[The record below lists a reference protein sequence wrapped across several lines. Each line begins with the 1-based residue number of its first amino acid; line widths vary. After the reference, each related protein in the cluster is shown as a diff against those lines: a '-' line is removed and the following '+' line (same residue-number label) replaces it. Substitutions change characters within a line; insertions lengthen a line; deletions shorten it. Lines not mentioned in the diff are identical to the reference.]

1 MSTVSIPAEVTLSI
15 TAARTAI
22 ESGSLSL
29 TNLVQ
34 YFLNNIEQH
43 NTKVNSFLD
52 VYGSEALAEAVRI
65 EAKIKAGTAGKLAGA
80 VIGIKDVLAYKD
92 HGLQSGSKILTN
104 FISQFTGTAVQR
116 LIDADAIIIGRQN
129 CDEFAMGSA
138 SKNPWFGTVKNFA
151 NPEKVA
157 GGSSGGS
164 AVAVQAGMCHASIG
178 SDTGGSVRQPAAFT
192 GTVGLK
198 PTYSRISRWGLVA
211 YASSFDCIGPIT
223 HTVTDSALLLEVM
236 AGADGK
242 DSTCSSKPVEDYSTA
257 QITSKLKIGVLKQS
271 FSEGVQP
278 EIKNALHAKIDHWKS
293 LGYTVEE
300 VDFSLLD
307 YLLNIY
313 YIITTAEASS
323 NLSRFDGVRFGYRSE
338 KATDLE
344 SLYKLSRSE
353 GFGTEVK
360 RRIML
365 GTFVLSASY
374 YDAYFTKAQRVR
386 RLVKDQTE
394 ELFAKFDFLVCP
406 TTPTVAFGINEK
418 IDNPIEMYLNDIFTV
433 QANVCGIPAISIPLG
448 ENSEKLPFGL
458 QIMAGAFQ
466 ESNLFA
472 FAKQNEGINLA

>member
-1 MSTVSIPAEVTLSI
+1 MSTVSIPAEVTISI
-15 TAARTAI
+15 TAARKAI
-22 ESGSLSL
+22 ESGNLSL
-29 TNLVQ
+29 ANLVQ
-34 YFLNNIEQH
+34 HFLNNIEQH
-43 NTKVNSFLD
+43 NPTVNAFVD
-52 VYGSEALAEAVRI
+52 VYGSEALAEADRI
-65 EAKIKAGTAGKLAGA
+65 EQKIKAGTAGKLAGA
-80 VIGIKDVLAYKD
+80 VIGIKDVLAYQN
-92 HGLQSGSKILTN
+92 HGLQAGSKILDK
-104 FISQFTGTAVQR
+104 FISQFTGTAIQR

-164 AVAVQAGMCHASIG
+164 AAAVQAGMCHASIG

-211 YASSFDCIGPIT
+211 YSSSFDCVGPIT
-223 HTVTDSALLLEVM
+223 HTVNDSALLLEVM
-236 AGADGK
+236 AGADEK
-242 DSTCSSKPVEDYSTA
+242 DSTCSNKPVETYSTA
-257 QITSKLKIGVLKQS
+257 QITGSLKIGVLKQS
-271 FSEGVQP
+271 FSDGVQP
-278 EIKNALHAKIDHWKS
+278 EIRNALHAKIESWKG

-323 NLSRFDGVRFGYRSE
+323 NFGRFDGVRYGYRSA

-386 RLVKDQTE
+386 RLVKEQTE
-394 ELFAKFDFLVCP
+394 ALLAQYDFLVCP

-448 ENSEKLPFGL
+448 ENADKLPFGL

-466 ESNLFA
+466 ESKLLA
-472 FAKQNEGINLA
+472 FAKQNEVIQFA